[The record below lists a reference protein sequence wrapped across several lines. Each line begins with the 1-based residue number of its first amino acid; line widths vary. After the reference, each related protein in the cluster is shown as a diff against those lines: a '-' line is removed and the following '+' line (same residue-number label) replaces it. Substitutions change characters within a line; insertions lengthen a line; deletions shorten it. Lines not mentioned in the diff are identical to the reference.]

1 MTTLK
6 LTYDVARTSPEDH
19 QFADQYQVHVT
30 RSDGKPIHPQE
41 VHAALRI
48 SLEVSATHLEQMK
61 QRAPLKL
68 VK

>member
-1 MTTLK
+1 MATIKITYNPATK
-6 LTYDVARTSPEDH
+6 LPTDQ
-19 QFADQYQVHVT
+19 QFDQQYHVNIA

-48 SLEVSATHLEQMK
+48 SLEVSATQLAQLST
-61 QRAPLKL
+61 RSALKL